1 MRSLLTGILFLAF
14 ILPSHAATNFD
25 IAEGIEYEVLSQP
38 QTVENKDKIQ
48 VIEFF
53 SYACP
58 HCYNLEPS
66 VLAWLKNKPENVEF
80 IQIPAIFNA
89 QWEAFA
95 NIYYTAEV
103 LGMADKLHP
112 LIFEAIHGPGKKIKG
127 LDDLKAIFTSNGV
140 TSDDFDNT
148 LKSFAVANKIRK
160 AKAMTKDYEIKSVP
174 MVVVQGKYRT
184 NSTLAH
190 GHKNVFKVVDHI
202 INNTVSKK

>member
-1 MRSLLTGILFLAF
+1 MRTLLTGIFFLAF
-14 ILPSHAATNFD
+14 ILPTYAADDFD

-38 QTVENKDKIQ
+38 QAVENQGKVQ

-58 HCYNLEPS
+58 HCYNLEPH
-66 VLAWLKNKPENVEF
+66 VLTWLKNKPDNVEF

-95 NIYYTAEV
+95 SIYYTAEV
-103 LGMADKLHP
+103 LGAADKLHP
-112 LIFEAIHGPGKKIKG
+112 LIFDAIHGPGKKISG
-127 LDDLKAIFTSNGV
+127 LDDLKAIFTANGI
-140 TSDDFDNT
+140 SGDDFDNT
-148 LKSFAVANKIRK
+148 LKSFAVANKVRK

-190 GHKNVFKVVDHI
+190 SHKNVFKVVDHI